1 MWGGGTGDFEDDEIK
16 NYSQITN
23 QGATHLIHFDF
34 CGSWG
39 FKDKVDDAIVEIDKR
54 ISKRFNFTFNEIP
67 GISGELDCTVS
78 SLTTG

>member
-1 MWGGGTGDFEDDEIK
+1 MWGEGTGDFEDEEDY
-16 NYSQITN
+16 NPITN

-39 FKDKVDDAIVEIDKR
+39 FKEKVDLAIVEIEK
-54 ISKRFNFTFNEIP
+54 KLGKMFNYTFKEMP
-67 GISGELDCTVS
+67 GISGELDCSVS

>member
-34 CGSWG
+34 CGS
-39 FKDKVDDAIVEIDKR
+39 
-54 ISKRFNFTFNEIP
+54 
-67 GISGELDCTVS
+67 
-78 SLTTG
+78 